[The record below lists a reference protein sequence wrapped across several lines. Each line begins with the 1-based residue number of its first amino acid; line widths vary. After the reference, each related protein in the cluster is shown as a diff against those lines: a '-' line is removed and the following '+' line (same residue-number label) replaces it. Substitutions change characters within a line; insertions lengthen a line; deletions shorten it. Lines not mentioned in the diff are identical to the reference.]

1 MDQSV
6 DLEDI
11 QQFSAQVLANIGQV
25 IVGKQDVV
33 ENLLIALFCEGHV
46 LLEDVPGVGKT
57 ILARALARTLDVD
70 FRRLQCTP
78 DLLPSDITG
87 VSVFN
92 QATRQFEFMA
102 GPAFT
107 HVLLADEINRATP
120 RAQAALLECM
130 GERQVTVGNADFFN
144 FLRSFLRINLND
156 FHVRLVITFTLYHYF
171 RLQWQ

>member
-1 MDQSV
+1 MESTLNV
-6 DLEDI
+6 EEI
-11 QQFSAQVLANIGQV
+11 QQFTQQVLANISKV

-57 ILARALARTLDVD
+57 MLARALATTLDVD

-92 QATRQFEFMA
+92 QATREFEFMP

-107 HVLLADEINRATP
+107 HILLAMRSTGPP
-120 RAQAALLECM
+120 RAPRPRCSNVWA
-130 GERQVTVGNADFFN
+130 N
-144 FLRSFLRINLND
+144 
-156 FHVRLVITFTLYHYF
+156 VR
-171 RLQWQ
+171 